1 TTVDREPAPRR
12 VGRSRRFAAG
22 TVGVGWTDALAA
34 SKLLRLLP
42 TSGSVAARK
51 RRSDRSFVRIPD
63 NAADRRLLR
72 PRPGV
77 AGVESGGEPRVEG
90 GMPRRRWIATPATA
104 GRVGGG
110 RDRAGDGV
118 AGRRRAARQQLRT
131 DESRGTRF
139 RLAQSL
145 FDERPDAR
153 HFS

>member
-1 TTVDREPAPRR
+1 
-12 VGRSRRFAAG
+12 FAAG

-77 AGVESGGEPRVEG
+77 AGVESGGERRVEG
-90 GMPRRRWIATPATA
+90 GRPRRRWIATPAIA

-118 AGRRRAARQQLRT
+118 ARRRRAAHQQLCA

-139 RLAQSL
+139 RPVQPL
-145 FDERPDAR
+145 FDEPPDAQQI
-153 HFS
+153 SN